1 MERMKKKVVRAM
13 TRRPRVEMTRRML
26 DSLDSSRDC
35 AVSVERWVTRL
46 LIAQTRRTREIADQ
60 VEDFKVEEGTSVEM
74 EGSKETTIDSA
85 AMVEG
90 SPASV
95 MSVAS
100 MATKLWIVERRT
112 RTEAIKPWKERSD
125 W

>member
-1 MERMKKKVVRAM
+1 
-13 TRRPRVEMTRRML
+13 ML

-46 LIAQTRRTREIADQ
+46 LIDQTGRTREIADQ
-60 VEDFKVEEGTSVEM
+60 VEDSKVEEGTSM
-74 EGSKETTIDSA
+74 EGSKETIIDSA

-90 SPASV
+90 SLASV

-100 MATKLWIVERRT
+100 MATRLLIVEPRRT
-112 RTEAIKPWKERSD
+112 RIEAIKPWKERLD